1 MGRQNEEVWK
11 IMDYRQK
18 LEIAILITA
27 SLAFIALTVFSIQ
40 DIIESNKYWMKMMAE
55 LELYRNTLHKEDDIL
70 KKTQEFGEWLDTFHA
85 LMYSNSK
92 FEDTEFNKGT
102 LTAAAD
108 IEGKFLEIMGE
119 YVDGKE
125 SSD

>member
-1 MGRQNEEVWK
+1 MNMEE
-11 IMDYRQK
+11 
-18 LEIAILITA
+18 ILTYACLVLSIIG
-27 SLAFIALTVFSIQ
+27 FICIIIFNVI
-40 DIIESNKYWMKMMAE
+40 DIIKSNKYWKKMEANLDLMDVA
-55 LELYRNTLHKEDDIL
+55 LKKEHDLL

-92 FEDTEFNKGT
+92 FEDTDFNHGT
-102 LTAAAD
+102 LTAVAD

>member
-1 MGRQNEEVWK
+1 MDFKEILELVCLILCVIGFICIVIFS
-11 IMDYRQK
+11 IMD
-18 LEIAILITA
+18 
-27 SLAFIALTVFSIQ
+27 
-40 DIIESNKYWMKMMAE
+40 IIKSNKYWKSMKANLDLMDVA
-55 LELYRNTLHKEDDIL
+55 LKKEHDLL

-92 FEDTEFNKGT
+92 FEDNEFNKGT
-102 LTAAAD
+102 LTAVAD

>member
-1 MGRQNEEVWK
+1 
-11 IMDYRQK
+11 MDYKQI

-27 SLAFIALTVFSIQ
+27 SLAFIALTIFSIQ
-40 DIIESNKYWMKMMAE
+40 DIIEGNKYWKKMKAE
-55 LELYRNTLHKEDDIL
+55 LDLYRNVLHKENDIL
-70 KKTQEFGEWLDTFHA
+70 KKLQAYAEWLDTFHA
-85 LMYSNSK
+85 LMYTNTK
-92 FEDTEFNKGT
+92 LEDSEFNNGT